1 MCITRR
7 KIFQSLFIPVLTCLL
22 FTITIDVCAQDEKIL
37 LANEYYNTG
46 ELEKAKDIYESLA
59 RRPKNIPRIHS
70 NYLELLTSTGDF
82 KGAEVYIDRVLKFY
96 SNFVNYHIDK
106 GIIYKSKGDQERAEK
121 YFDKIIDLV
130 KKGNFDVRATAQY
143 FMRKRISEYAVE
155 TFKIGR
161 KKENDKYKYALE
173 LANVYRLTS
182 NKDMMVEEYINF
194 LKAHPE
200 NAEYVKNTFQN
211 LLTEKDELIGMQD
224 YLFDKIQEQPN
235 EEIYNELLIWVNL
248 QLKNF
253 RQAFIQAR
261 AFDKRFKTGGQ
272 KTMEVGIIAFENKDY
287 KNTVTIFEYLI
298 KAFPKSDNY
307 VMAKKYLIKAREETV
322 KNTFPIDTVEIRKLI
337 VDYDALVNQVGFN
350 PVTLEVM
357 RSEALL
363 YAFYLEQ
370 KDKAIEIL
378 NEIIKRPRV
387 NSNLVARCKLDLG
400 DIYLLIGQP
409 WESTLLYSQV
419 EKAKK
424 EQPLGYQ
431 AKLKNAKLS
440 YYNGDFSLA
449 QSHLDILK
457 LATSREISND
467 AMQLSLL
474 IKDNTMLD
482 TTDMAMKTYASI
494 DLLLFQNK
502 KQQAIEELDKMLKDY
517 EGHRITDEIYWLQ
530 AKILL
535 ELGQFDD
542 SIILL
547 DKIVNEYPYDILS
560 DDAYFLMG
568 KIYEEQLFD
577 NQRSMEIYQD
587 FLTKYPG
594 SLFSAEA
601 RKRFRRL
608 RGDLIN

>member
-1 MCITRR
+1 MCITWR
-7 KIFQSLFIPVLTCLL
+7 KIWKAPLLSILYFFLLASSPDLF
-22 FTITIDVCAQDEKIL
+22 AQDEKIL
-37 LANEYYNTG
+37 LANEYYNSG
-46 ELEKAKDIYESLA
+46 EVQKAKDIYEGLA
-59 RRPKNIPRIHS
+59 RRSKNIPRIHS

-82 KGAEVYIDRVLKFY
+82 REAEAYIDKVLKFY
-96 SNFVNYHIDK
+96 PNFVNYHIDK
-106 GIIYKSKGDQERAEK
+106 GLIYKAKGEQERADK
-121 YFDKIIDLV
+121 YFNRIIDLV
-130 KKGNFDVRATAQY
+130 KKGDFDVRATAQY
-143 FMRKRISEYAVE
+143 FMRKRISEYAIE

-161 KKENDKYKYALE
+161 RKENDKYKYALE

-200 NAEYVKNTFQN
+200 NSEYVKNTFQN

-248 QLKNF
+248 QLKSF
-253 RQAFIQAR
+253 YQAFIQAR

-298 KAFPKSDNY
+298 KTFPKSDNY

-337 VDYDALVNQVGFN
+337 VDYDALVKQVGFN

-378 NEIIKRPRV
+378 NQIIKRPRV

-419 EKAKK
+419 EKSKK
-424 EQPLGYQ
+424 EQLLGYE

-440 YYNGDFSLA
+440 YYSGDFSLA

-457 LATSREISND
+457 LATSREIAND

-482 TTDMAMKTYASI
+482 TTDVAMKTYASI

-502 KQQAIEELDKMLKDY
+502 NDEAIRALDQMLKDY
-517 EGHRITDEIYWLQ
+517 EGHRISDEIYWLQ
-530 AKILL
+530 AKIFM
-535 ELGQFDD
+535 ELGKFDD
-542 SIILL
+542 AIILL
-547 DKIVNEYPYDILS
+547 DKIVNEYAYDILS

-568 KIYEEQLFD
+568 KIYEEQLSD
-577 NQRSMEIYQD
+577 NARAMEIYQD
-587 FLTKYPG
+587 FLVRYPG

>member
-7 KIFQSLFIPVLTCLL
+7 KFWKTPLLPILSFFLLTVAPDLF
-22 FTITIDVCAQDEKIL
+22 AQDEKIL
-37 LANEYYNTG
+37 LANEYYNSG
-46 ELEKAKDIYESLA
+46 DVQKAKDIYEGLA
-59 RRPKNIPRIHS
+59 RRAKNIPRIHS

-82 KGAEVYIDRVLKFY
+82 REAEAYIDRVLKFY
-96 SNFVNYHIDK
+96 PNFVNYHIDK
-106 GIIYKSKGDQERAEK
+106 GLIYKAKGEQERADK
-121 YFDKIIDLV
+121 YFNRIIDLV
-130 KKGNFDVRATAQY
+130 KKGDFDVRATAQY
-143 FMRKRISEYAVE
+143 FMRKRISEYAIE

-161 KKENDKYKYALE
+161 RKENDKFKYALE

-235 EEIYNELLIWVNL
+235 EKIYNELLIWVNL
-248 QLKNF
+248 QLKSF
-253 RQAFIQAR
+253 YQAFIQAR

-272 KTMEVGIIAFENKDY
+272 KTMEVGVITFENKDY

-337 VDYDALVNQVGFN
+337 VDYDALVKQVGFN

-378 NEIIKRPRV
+378 NQIIERPRV

-419 EKAKK
+419 EKSKK
-424 EQPLGYQ
+424 EQPLGYE

-440 YYNGDFSLA
+440 YYSGDFSLA

-457 LATSREISND
+457 LATSREIAND

-502 KQQAIEELDKMLKDY
+502 KEKAISALDQMLKDY
-517 EGHRITDEIYWLQ
+517 EGHRITDEIYWSQ
-530 AKILL
+530 AKILM

-547 DKIVNEYPYDILS
+547 DKIVNDYAYDILS

-568 KIYEEQLFD
+568 KIYEEQLSD
-577 NQRSMEIYQD
+577 NERAMEIYQD
-587 FLTKYPG
+587 FLIRYPG